1 MAKLKII
8 KKVLLASLL
17 TAGLSVSGFSI
28 VNSLVSHNSSNAS
41 QDTLQANSS
50 NLQSTSGADKVLG
63 KYDSDTSGNFNIDFP
78 KQYYSFA
85 TSGDSYALI
94 TKAND
99 SSNDFNQ
106 VTKYV
111 LSGGYAGNGVWTITS
126 SEFTAS
132 INSGGSSQVSGIFKI
147 ESVLYVDGGVSGT
160 PLVYILGK
168 DNSNSYL
175 FSAGWSDGNSLSL
188 EKTFNNK
195 TYNTMYLQSSLNGSI
210 VLFDNK
216 TIKSGSDVSLDFTVW
231 SGKKNSSTETAGTI
245 NLNTNILNSYFSTT
259 DSKLVDSFDDGNY
272 FYFVYQLSSFTNE
285 SSGQKI
291 DVNNYATVFRVA
303 KNDLNT
309 NNKSISINSSN
320 IASLSLSKD
329 LVDSFSNNKLVSV
342 KAVKKNNS
350 NFALFLSQGNDATS
364 ASSSNAV
371 VALFSESSLST
382 PSTFTVDSYDL
393 PTAGR
398 ISQIEPYY
406 NNGAI
411 TGFLSLDSKGEK
423 VIMLDSNTLQPSA
436 SVYYSGTNIYN
447 VVTNSH
453 YSTWF
458 FQNNSG
464 TISELSGSTLI
475 FADLN
480 SSSGTQLNEFAAS
493 VTVKNES
500 EISSN
505 VLYKKVGTS
514 SSSVDSDFKNYLN
527 ASTSYL
533 DFLTVTNSDVRF
545 GNPIITGTVTNITQ
559 DGSSGNYWVT
569 IDFEQQ
575 LRKKPVSGSV
585 QNNGN
590 KIVIATAYLKFT
602 NANASVVA
610 NTKNNV
616 PASITSKKASD
627 ISDDDIKNYLVKMQ
641 NVGSYTILKSAN
653 DSQGTLNVQVIAT
666 NVWVNNNLVG
676 SQVYNLTFGTAN
688 DPFFQ
693 VDLLGG
699 LDGSVT
705 GATSDY
711 LDSNQNLKNQLYIKY
726 GTLLPSQITAS
737 QVLSDFVILGN
748 AFTDRLLLS
757 QGIVEP
763 PTASNVS
770 LVPVDADGTIFVT
783 ITIPRIGNS
792 QNVVY
797 SFQTGSVF
805 AKDVTSNQNVY
816 LAFKT
821 NEEVLNY
828 SPPVVS
834 GVSNAYSSYS
844 PSSLASL
851 INTTD
856 VTQQI
861 SNLKVFV
868 NASNFVYNML
878 NETDSSGA
886 KLLTVSAVADDV
898 NGYLTITFNFLNPLP
913 GSTNNQLSQ
922 MFTGFATKGTV
933 SGSVSTFSWG
943 NISDSAFAGK
953 NPTEVTVDDLT
964 KANLFVYGGSAA
976 SLSKT
981 ISLTPLNNS
990 GALVVTITFNN
1001 WIQNGT
1007 NGKLVTIPQ
1016 KTFTTVV
1023 KNGLIQ
1029 TNTSVNMVV
1038 WKSYDQLLQS
1048 YKSLSASN
1056 AVTTINNLSTD
1067 LAKLQALANISTDL
1081 EKSLTTSTNSLEL
1094 VLESND
1100 SLGQITATARV
1111 NLNGSVQI
1119 FATTISGFSLI
1130 DPSYSVYLANTDS
1143 STINSLKN
1151 KLPSEITDQEIG
1163 KLITISTN
1171 NLSSVVTK
1179 NFNDIDG
1186 TLTVSV
1192 SIVDNTGNVVAS
1204 TSRMYS
1210 GFATN
1215 VPEYKGTDWLIVALS
1230 VVIPAVL
1237 LTIPI
1242 LVVVFYYNRRDEI
1255 RFSKKLDKRL
1265 SEMTGQKKNKDVK
1278 HIKDLLNL

>member
-8 KKVLLASLL
+8 KKALLTSLL

-28 VNSLVSHNSSNAS
+28 VNSLVSHNSSNVS

-50 NLQSTSGADKVLG
+50 NLQATSSATKVLG
-63 KYDSDTSGNFNIDFP
+63 NYDSDTSGNFNIDFP
-78 KQYYSFA
+78 KQYYSFD
-85 TSGDSYALI
+85 TSGTSYALI
-94 TKAND
+94 TKQND
-99 SSNDFNQ
+99 SGNFDQ
-106 VTKYV
+106 VTRYWI
-111 LSGGYAGNGVWTITS
+111 SGGYAGNGTWTITK
-126 SEFTAS
+126 SEFEAGIGS
-132 INSGGSSQVSGIFKI
+132 SGGSSGGSLNL
-147 ESVLYVDGGVSGT
+147 ESVLYVDGGISGKQ
-160 PLVYILGK
+160 LLYILVK
-168 DNSNSYL
+168 NSTNSYL
-175 FSAGWSDGNSLSL
+175 FSADWQDGQNLTL
-188 EKTFNNK
+188 EQTFSNK
-195 TYNTMYLQSSLNGSI
+195 IYNTMYVQSSLNQTI

-216 TIKSGSDVSLDFTVW
+216 AIKSGTAVSLDFAVHKESDKT
-231 SGKKNSSTETAGTI
+231 SPPEITGTI
-245 NLNTNILNSYFSTT
+245 NLNDNILASYFSAN

-285 SSGQKI
+285 SNGVQT

-303 KNDLNT
+303 KNDLYV
-309 NNKSISINSSN
+309 NNKTININTSN
-320 IASLSLSKD
+320 IASLSLTKD
-329 LVDSFSNNKLVSV
+329 ETKNFSNNKLVSV

-350 NFALFLSQGNDATS
+350 NFALFLSQGNDSSS
-364 ASSSNAV
+364 ASSTAI
-371 VALFSESSLST
+371 VATFSESSLST
-382 PSTFTVDSYDL
+382 PSTFTLNSYDL
-393 PTAGR
+393 PTTKR
-398 ISQIEPYY
+398 ISQIRPYY
-406 NNGAI
+406 NNGLI
-411 TGFLSLDSKGEK
+411 TGFLSLDSEGKK
-423 VIMLDSNTLQPSA
+423 IIMLNASTLQPST
-436 SVYYSGTNIYN
+436 SVYYSGTDIYN
-447 VVTNSH
+447 IVTNSH

-458 FQNNSG
+458 FQNKSG
-464 TISELSGSTLI
+464 TISELSGNTLI

-480 SSSGTQLNEFAAS
+480 TSNGTQLNEFAAS

-500 EISSN
+500 EISPS
-505 VLYKKVGTS
+505 VLYKKVGDS
-514 SSSVDSDFKNYLN
+514 SSNVDNDFKNYLN
-527 ASTSYL
+527 KETSYL
-533 DFLTVTNSDVRF
+533 DFLTITNSDVRF
-545 GNPIITGTVTNITQ
+545 GNPNITGKVTNIAQ
-559 DGSSGNYWVT
+559 DGNSGNYWVT

-575 LRKKPVSGSV
+575 LRKRAVAGQV
-585 QNNGN
+585 ENNGS
-590 KIVIATAYLKFT
+590 KVVIATAYLKFI
-602 NANASVVA
+602 NANVSVSA

-627 ISDDDIKNYLVKMQ
+627 ISDDDIKNYLVNMK

-653 DSQGTLNVQVIAT
+653 DSQGILNVQIIAT
-666 NVWVNNNLVG
+666 NVWVNNILVG

-705 GATSDY
+705 GVTSIY
-711 LDSNQNLKNQLYIKY
+711 LDLNSSLKNQLYIKY
-726 GTLLPSQITAS
+726 GTLLPSQITAN
-737 QVLSDFVILGN
+737 QVLNDFVILGN

-757 QGIVEP
+757 QGIVNP
-763 PTASNVS
+763 PMVSNVS

-783 ITIPRIGNS
+783 VTIPKIGSS

-797 SFQTGSVF
+797 SFQTGAVF

-821 NEEVLNY
+821 NDEVLNY

-834 GVSNAYSSYS
+834 GVSNPYSSYS

-878 NETDSSGA
+878 NETDTSGA
-886 KLLTVSAVADDV
+886 KLLTVSAVSDDV

-913 GSTNNQLSQ
+913 GSTSNQLSQ
-922 MFTGFATKGTV
+922 MFTGFATKGNV
-933 SGSVSTFSWG
+933 SGTVSTFSWG
-943 NISDSAFAGK
+943 NVSDSAFAGK
-953 NPTEVTVDDLT
+953 NATEVTVDDLT

-1001 WIQNGT
+1001 WIQNGA
-1007 NGKLVTIPQ
+1007 NDKLVTIPQ

-1029 TNTSVNMVV
+1029 TNTSVNMIV

-1048 YKSLSASN
+1048 YKSLSASS

-1081 EKSLTTSTNSLEL
+1081 EKSLTTSTNALEL

-1111 NLNGSVQI
+1111 NLSGSIQI
-1119 FATTISGFSLI
+1119 FTTTISGFSLI
-1130 DPSYSVYLANTDS
+1130 DPSYSVYLVNTDS
-1143 STINSLKN
+1143 TTINSLKN

-1163 KLITISTN
+1163 RLITISTN

-1192 SIVDNTGNVVAS
+1192 SIVDNSGNVVAS

-1215 VPEYKGTDWLIVALS
+1215 VPKYKGTDWLIVALS

-1242 LVVVFYYNRRDEI
+1242 LVVVLYYNRRDEI

>member
-1 MAKLKII
+1 MAKSKII
-8 KKVLLASLL
+8 KKTLLASLL
-17 TAGLSVSGFSI
+17 TVGLSVSGFSI
-28 VNSLVSHNSSNAS
+28 VNSLVSHNSS
-41 QDTLQANSS
+41 DLEYKSS
-50 NLQSTSGADKVLG
+50 AYHVLG
-63 KYDSDTSGNFNIDFP
+63 KYDSDSSGTFNIDFP
-78 KQYYSFA
+78 KQYYSFD
-85 TSGDSYALI
+85 TSGASYALI

-99 SSNDFNQ
+99 SSSFSQ

-126 SEFTAS
+126 STLE
-132 INSGGSSQVSGIFKI
+132 SGITTGGNAISGTFTLA
-147 ESVLYVDGGVSGT
+147 SVLYVDGGISGKQR
-160 PLVYILGK
+160 VYILGK
-168 DNSNSYL
+168 DSSNSYL
-175 FSAGWSDGNSLSL
+175 FSADWQDGQQLTL
-188 EKTFNNK
+188 EKTFTNK
-195 TYNTMYLQSSLNGSI
+195 IYNTMYVQSSLNETI
-210 VLFDNK
+210 VLFNNK
-216 TIKSGSDVSLDFTVW
+216 ELKSGSDINLDFNVY
-231 SGKKNSSTETAGTI
+231 GKTTNNGSSSVSNTTGTI
-245 NLNTNILNSYFSTT
+245 NFNSNILGSYFSSN

-303 KNDLNT
+303 KNDLNI
-309 NNKSISINSSN
+309 NNNSININTSN

-329 LVDSFSNNKLVSV
+329 LVQNFSNNKLVSV
-342 KAVKKNNS
+342 KAVKKSNS
-350 NFALFLSQGNDATS
+350 NFALFLSQGNDTSSAQTSTAIVAT
-364 ASSSNAV
+364 
-371 VALFSESSLST
+371 FSESSLST
-382 PSTFTVDSYDL
+382 PSTFTLNSYDL
-393 PTAGR
+393 PTTKR

-406 NNGAI
+406 NNGSI
-411 TGFLSLDSKGEK
+411 TGFLALDSEGQKI
-423 VIMLDSNTLQPSA
+423 IMLNASTLQPSA
-436 SVYYSGTNIYN
+436 SVYYSGTDIYN
-447 VVTNSH
+447 IVTDSH

-458 FQNNSG
+458 FQNKSG
-464 TISELSGSTLI
+464 TISELSGNTLI

-480 SSSGTQLNEFAAS
+480 ASNGTQLNEFAAS

-500 EISSN
+500 EISPS
-505 VLYKKVGTS
+505 VLYRKVGTS
-514 SSSVDSDFKNYLN
+514 SNNIDNNFKNYLN
-527 ASTSYL
+527 TATSYL

-545 GNPIITGTVTNITQ
+545 GNPSITGNVTNIKQ
-559 DGSSGNYWVT
+559 DGNSGNYWVT

-575 LRKKPVSGSV
+575 LRKKIVSGNV
-585 QNNGN
+585 ENNGN
-590 KIVIATAYLKFT
+590 KIVIATAYLKFI
-602 NANASVVA
+602 NANASVSA

-627 ISDDDIKNYLVKMQ
+627 ISDDDIKNYLVNIE

-653 DSQGTLNVQVIAT
+653 DSQGTLNVQIIAT
-666 NVWVNNNLVG
+666 NVWVGGSLVG

-705 GATSDY
+705 GATSEY
-711 LDSNQNLKNQLYIKY
+711 LDQNSNLKNQLYIKY

-757 QGIVEP
+757 QGIVDP

-770 LVPVDADGTIFVT
+770 LVPVDAEGTIFVT
-783 ITIPRIGNS
+783 ITIPRIGNL

-821 NEEVLNY
+821 NDEVLNY

-834 GVSNAYSSYS
+834 GVSNPYSSYS

-868 NASNFVYNML
+868 NASNFVFNML

-886 KLLTVSAVADDV
+886 KLLTVSAVSDDV

-913 GSTNNQLSQ
+913 GSTSNQLSQ
-922 MFTGFATKGTV
+922 MFTGFATKGNV
-933 SGSVSTFSWG
+933 SGTVSTFNWG

-976 SLSKT
+976 SLSKN

-1001 WIQNGT
+1001 WIQNGS

-1016 KTFTTVV
+1016 KTFTTIV

-1029 TNTSVNMVV
+1029 TNTSVNMIV

-1048 YKSLSASN
+1048 YKSLSASS

-1081 EKSLTTSTNSLEL
+1081 EKSLTTSTNALEL

-1111 NLNGSVQI
+1111 NLNGSIQI
-1119 FATTISGFSLI
+1119 FTTTISGFSLI
-1130 DPSYSVYLANTDS
+1130 DPSYSVYLVNTDS
-1143 STINSLKN
+1143 ATINSLKN

-1163 KLITISTN
+1163 RLITISTN

-1192 SIVDNTGNVVAS
+1192 SIIDNSGNVVAS

-1210 GFATN
+1210 GFTTN
-1215 VPEYKGTDWLIVALS
+1215 VPQYKGTDWLIVALS

-1265 SEMTGQKKNKDVK
+1265 SEMKGHKKNKDVK